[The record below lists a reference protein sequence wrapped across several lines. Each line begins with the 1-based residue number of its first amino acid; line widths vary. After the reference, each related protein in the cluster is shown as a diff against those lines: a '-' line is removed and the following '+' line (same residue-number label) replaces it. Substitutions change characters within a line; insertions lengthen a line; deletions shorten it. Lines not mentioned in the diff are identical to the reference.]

1 MIQAYHNCLI
11 IGGCRSGKSRQ
22 ALKLAEAISGDRK
35 YFIATCDPRDTE
47 MVDRVKRHQAERKSP
62 WQTIEAPLNITGMID
77 DIRSRADVILVDCLT
92 LWTSNILLAHPE
104 TEDLESWAIDL
115 ESSLARE
122 GCPIIMVT
130 NEVGTGIVP
139 ENRLARRFRD
149 MAGFLNQRIANCC
162 DQVIWMVAGIPVKI
176 K

>member
-1 MIQAYHNCLI
+1 MNQDFHNCLV

-35 YFIATCDPRDTE
+35 YFIATCNPQDAE
-47 MVDRVKRHQAERKSP
+47 MVDRVERHKSERKPP
-62 WQTIEAPLNITGMID
+62 WQTIEAPLNITTMIG
-77 DIRSRADVILVDCLT
+77 DIRSKADVILVDCLT
-92 LWTSNILLAHPE
+92 LWTSNILLNHPE
-104 TEDLESWAIDL
+104 TEDLESWAAEL
-115 ESSLARE
+115 ESTLRMD

-149 MAGFLNQRIANCC
+149 MAGFLNQRIAGVS
-162 DQVIWMVAGIPVKI
+162 DRVIWMVAGIPVKI